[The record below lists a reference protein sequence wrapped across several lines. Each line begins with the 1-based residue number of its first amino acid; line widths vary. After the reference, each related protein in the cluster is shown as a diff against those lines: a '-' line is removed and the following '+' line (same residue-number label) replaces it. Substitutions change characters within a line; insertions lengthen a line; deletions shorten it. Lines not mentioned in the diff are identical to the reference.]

1 MTGTSTHVIETCVRS
16 RIDGF
21 GDYGDYLYRELSER
35 DYGVDAIIECFEDGI
50 PTGKI
55 GFLQIKGM
63 SKEIAPLKNT
73 PPVVSCS
80 GVSISNLYYVK
91 QNRIPVILIYVSLKG
106 ECPVYYADLRDI
118 AQDTEFEKESGW
130 VIVHIPQD
138 NIAFDDISPILNII
152 NRCYV

>member
-55 GFLQIKGM
+55 GFLQIKGT

-73 PPVVSCS
+73 PPCGFMFGRVNIKPLLHKAESYPGYSYICVVE
-80 GVSISNLYYVK
+80 G
-91 QNRIPVILIYVSLKG
+91 
-106 ECPVYYADLRDI
+106 
-118 AQDTEFEKESGW
+118 
-130 VIVHIPQD
+130 
-138 NIAFDDISPILNII
+138 
-152 NRCYV
+152 

>member
-1 MTGTSTHVIETCVRS
+1 M
-16 RIDGF
+16 
-21 GDYGDYLYRELSER
+21 
-35 DYGVDAIIECFEDGI
+35 
-50 PTGKI
+50 
-55 GFLQIKGM
+55 
-63 SKEIAPLKNT
+63 
-73 PPVVSCS
+73 VSCS

-91 QNRIPVILIYVSLKG
+91 QNRIPVILIYVPLKG